1 MNTFHLKKKSFFFIF
16 LLILFTEAANHK
28 FYVSTSI
35 AEFLKE
41 KKSIQVISQIFID
54 DLENVLKLNYE
65 GDLKL
70 YPDTD
75 PILVDSLISNYV
87 DNHLKFIENG
97 NVLKNSFVGREY
109 KNDVLV
115 CYTEVFFDSIP
126 QSFQV
131 RNTILFDFISEQKNI
146 FHFQYGKVRK
156 SYLFYSDK
164 NTYVINLN

>member
-1 MNTFHLKKKSFFFIF
+1 MKTFHLKKKSFFFIF
-16 LLILFTEAANHK
+16 LLILFTEAVNHK
-28 FYVSTSI
+28 FYVSTSV

-54 DLENVLKLNYE
+54 DLD

-70 YPDTD
+70 YPDSD
-75 PILVDSLISNYV
+75 PILIDSLISNYL

-126 QSFQV
+126 QLIQV

-146 FHFQYGKVRK
+146 FHFQNGNLRK
-156 SYLFYSDK
+156 SYLFYSD
-164 NTYVINLN
+164 NSTYMINLK

>member
-1 MNTFHLKKKSFFFIF
+1 MKTFHLKKKSFFFIF
-16 LLILFTEAANHK
+16 LLILFTEAVNHK
-28 FYVSTSI
+28 FYVSTSV
-35 AEFLKE
+35 AEFLEE

-54 DLENVLKLNYE
+54 DLENALKLNYQ

-70 YPDTD
+70 YPD
-75 PILVDSLISNYV
+75 SLISNYL

-115 CYTEVFFDSIP
+115 CYIEVFFDSTP
-126 QSFQV
+126 QLIQV

-146 FHFQYGKVRK
+146 FHFQNGNLRK
-156 SYLFYSDK
+156 SYLFYSD
-164 NTYVINLN
+164 NSTYMINLK

>member
-1 MNTFHLKKKSFFFIF
+1 MKIYHLNKKLFFFIF
-16 LLILFTEAANHK
+16 PLILFTGAVNHK
-28 FYVSTSI
+28 FYVSTSV
-35 AEFLKE
+35 AEFLGE

-54 DLENVLKLNYE
+54 DLENALKLNYE

-70 YPDTD
+70 YPDSD
-75 PILVDSLISNYV
+75 PILIDSLISNYL

-126 QSFQV
+126 QLIQV

-146 FHFQYGKVRK
+146 FHFQNGNLRK
-156 SYLFYSDK
+156 SYLFYSD
-164 NTYVINLN
+164 NSTYMINLK